1 MIARHHTFIN
11 EPFSYH
17 ITILH
22 LFCPNEPPF
31 KQTHEPQRKTKER
44 NMCVFVKKK
53 KKKKKG
59 NGREEK
65 CKRNLPVI
73 CGDVLLVGGISLT

>member
-1 MIARHHTFIN
+1 
-11 EPFSYH
+11 
-17 ITILH
+17 
-22 LFCPNEPPF
+22 
-31 KQTHEPQRKTKER
+31 
-44 NMCVFVKKK
+44 MCVFVKKK
-53 KKKKKG
+53 KIKKKEKKKKG

>member
-1 MIARHHTFIN
+1 MIARHHTFKN
-11 EPFSYH
+11 EPFSRH

-31 KQTHEPQRKTKER
+31 KQTREPQRKTKER

-53 KKKKKG
+53 KRRKKG
-59 NGREEK
+59 TGEK
-65 CKRNLPVI
+65 KSAKE
-73 CGDVLLVGGISLT
+73 ISQ